1 MFLVKNLGLG
11 GGKRAERGQQL
22 FTHKSCSCVM
32 DRLVSHERNRPQ
44 YVHQHG
50 WIAKSVMMRQRSDP
64 KEDVSSDSIYM
75 NFTKG

>member
-11 GGKRAERGQQL
+11 GGKRERGQQL

-50 WIAKSVMMRQRSDP
+50 WIAKVL
-64 KEDVSSDSIYM
+64 
-75 NFTKG
+75 